1 MSDAP
6 AAQTVKGS
14 SRQSPEAGKRLWDRG
29 DDGRIAALTMSERQR
44 ETVS

>member
-14 SRQSPEAGKRLWDRG
+14 ALSRLKQASGCG
-29 DDGRIAALTMSERQR
+29 IAVATTALPH
-44 ETVS
+44 